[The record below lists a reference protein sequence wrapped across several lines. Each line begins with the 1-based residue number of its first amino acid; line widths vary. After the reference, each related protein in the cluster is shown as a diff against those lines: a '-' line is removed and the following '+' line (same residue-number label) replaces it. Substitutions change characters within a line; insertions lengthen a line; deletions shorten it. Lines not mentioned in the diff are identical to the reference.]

1 MNPENQKANGFLI
14 GAGFRFLGEVKSELD
29 KVTWPDLNNV
39 VRLTSIVI
47 IITLLVGVYLEAAYF
62 LFTNLLGIL
71 VR

>member
-1 MNPENQKANGFLI
+1 M
-14 GAGFRFLGEVKSELD
+14 FRFLGEVKSELD

-47 IITLLVGVYLEAAYF
+47 IISLLVGVYLGAADF